1 VLEGETVTAVPLV
14 TTPTPLLTLPV
25 PPLKTA
31 VRVVEPPARIVG
43 AAAVKLVIAGV
54 ATTFNVNVC
63 CALGLTPLFAVIVM
77 G

>member
-31 VRVVEPPARIVG
+31 VRVVEPPA
-43 AAAVKLVIAGV
+43 LIAGV